1 MKAVISADIIG
12 YTKLE
17 PPRANDVL
25 KGLKAFID
33 DIEGPQVQTNVDV
46 NFKIK
51 RGDAIQGIIY
61 DGSDAL
67 RIAIMMKAAVT
78 QIALGNNTK
87 RRHPDIDIRL
97 AIGLGNIENLRT
109 TIDESTGEAFTN
121 SGRTLD
127 NMKKEKRTFAIKT
140 PIEEW
145 DRELETEFKLLEEI
159 LSGWNIT
166 SAELVYWLLKDYNE
180 SEIAK
185 KLNISQPAVNQRKKR
200 AGWSGI
206 EALLSRYKQLLQNQ
220 N

>member
-25 KGLKAFID
+25 MGLRAFID
-33 DIEGPQVQTNVDV
+33 DIEGPQIQTNVDV

-97 AIGLGNIENLRT
+97 AIGLGNIENMRT